1 MNPKRR
7 RLYLLILAALLVVL
21 LVLIVRSLF
30 SLGGKSISA
39 VKLRCPATQD
49 VTPFGNDILYYDG
62 MTLYCLRSN
71 GAERWSYPL
80 GKNAF
85 FSCSDTMIAAW
96 AGTQL
101 HIIDRNGNA
110 TYNENL
116 SNTIQFVRVGSKY
129 VGAVVGSD
137 ISPTLEIKDLQGSE
151 ADKEIEAYENVILLD
166 VGFFSDGEF
175 LWTTSLDVYGSVPDT
190 TLNTYKVGASSSGG
204 ISLGD
209 HLVYAVIYAGQK
221 LNIISTQQLRKYD
234 YRGTMDS
241 SGTVL
246 IYGWQLIDSAV
257 NGSEA
262 MLLFTPTKSAAE
274 SGAINQLRLIWG
286 KTDRRYSLPS
296 LCISAALYG
305 RRIYAFSEDV
315 VYRAD
320 VNAKRFDPISLSGV
334 LGEQR
339 VTEYLGM
346 LKNGVALLAC
356 DDDVYAVNL
365 Q

>member
-1 MNPKRR
+1 
-7 RLYLLILAALLVVL
+7 
-21 LVLIVRSLF
+21 
-30 SLGGKSISA
+30 
-39 VKLRCPATQD
+39 
-49 VTPFGNDILYYDG
+49 
-62 MTLYCLRSN
+62 
-71 GAERWSYPL
+71 
-80 GKNAF
+80 
-85 FSCSDTMIAAW
+85 
-96 AGTQL
+96 
-101 HIIDRNGNA
+101 
-110 TYNENL
+110 
-116 SNTIQFVRVGSKY
+116 
-129 VGAVVGSD
+129 
-137 ISPTLEIKDLQGSE
+137 
-151 ADKEIEAYENVILLD
+151 
-166 VGFFSDGEF
+166 
-175 LWTTSLDVYGSVPDT
+175 
-190 TLNTYKVGASSSGG
+190 
-204 ISLGD
+204 
-209 HLVYAVIYAGQK
+209 
-221 LNIISTQQLRKYD
+221 
-234 YRGTMDS
+234 
-241 SGTVL
+241 
-246 IYGWQLIDSAV
+246 
-257 NGSEA
+257 